1 MIKNVGLDLG
11 NSVTNVVTDKVNY
24 SFLSH
29 LSNGYDKF
37 SEVEKIHTIYEDT
50 DYSIGIGENNINKSK
65 YFTNAY
71 KIMFLTALAKCSK
84 EKEIEV
90 NVVFSLPVDDFKNY
104 DLKNRIKNEIS
115 SWGTQRII
123 VDGSEKLININAFD
137 IWVEGGIVISDMQKY
152 ENQKIIVVDIGGYT
166 CDILGFENNK
176 RTSTKTE
183 KKGIITLKE
192 EIYKAF
198 KEDNNIDLDETSKN
212 ELFYGVKKNETYAIS
227 NKILELKKY
236 NKFIDNYTNNIF
248 NEIEKTF
255 SVSDKKIIFIGG
267 GSLELESF
275 LKPFKNDYN
284 FEVIKNGNY
293 INAQANYDYASKI
306 LCINE

>member
-166 CDILGFENNK
+166 WDILGFENNK
-176 RTSTKTE
+176 RTATKTE